1 MKKNNESSSIA
12 IPVANRRVSNR
23 AVWLKAG
30 NSKCTILP
38 PPSTEARRLVLLG
51 APGVGKGTQAELL
64 SQWCGACHL
73 STGDIFRAANSLPLA
88 ERPASIRD
96 ALDYMERGALVPDQM
111 VLALIWE
118 RLRCLHCTGGFLLDG
133 FPRTL
138 SQAEAFERLLRVE
151 ELPLTAAI
159 NYELPLDKIIERM
172 AGRRVCSGCK
182 GVFNI
187 ADKLTS
193 PESCPNCGAKLY
205 QREDDRPEVVRIRME
220 AYHRSTKPLIE
231 FYLQRGLLLTIS
243 AEGTAPEILQ
253 RTVDAIFL
261 SAKPPKETANPTPG
275 H

>member
-1 MKKNNESSSIA
+1 MKKPNESSSIA
-12 IPVANRRVSNR
+12 ISATKVRVDKR
-23 AVWLKAG
+23 AVWLNAG
-30 NSKCTILP
+30 NSRCTILP
-38 PPSTEARRLVLLG
+38 PPSKEARRLVLLG

-64 SQWCGACHL
+64 HQWCGACPL
-73 STGDIFRAANSLPLA
+73 STGDIFRAANDLPLE

-96 ALDYMERGALVPDQM
+96 ALGYMDRGAVVPDQM

-118 RLRCLHCTGGFLLDG
+118 RLRCLRCAGGFLLDG

-151 ELPLTAAI
+151 EMPLTAAI
-159 NYELPLDKIIERM
+159 NYELPLDKIVERM
-172 AGRRVCSGCK
+172 ACRRVCSRCK

-193 PESCPNCGAKLY
+193 PGFCPDCGAKLY
-205 QREDDRPEVVRIRME
+205 QREDDRPEVVRIRIE

-231 FYLQRGLLLTIS
+231 FYLQRGLLLTVF

-253 RTVDAIFL
+253 RTVDAISL
-261 SAKPPKETANPTPG
+261 RAKLPKETANPTPR